1 MRARMG
7 RDGNIHIKGDFR
19 EEIFTNVYAGVGWPE
34 EQPGAIVAIGR
45 RLDGRYHILEETR
58 GPLFE
63 IKDAAIEFA
72 GRLLVESF
80 WIDATD
86 RVNASY
92 LRNELGPPH
101 TVVDPPDRA
110 GMTWQNGV
118 KGSSLKRLD
127 AYPVI
132 RSVPEKILKHFR
144 STLEQARG
152 LILTN
157 RAIINEKRCASLM
170 YAMRQPLD
178 YTLACPVIRAMVFA
192 LMPLV
197 DSGAID
203 LLDVKREAQ
212 WYENRGR

>member
-1 MRARMG
+1 MRG
-7 RDGNIHIKGDFR
+7 RTGPDGNIQIKGDFR
-19 EEIFTNVYAGVGWPE
+19 EEIFTNVYAGVGWPD
-34 EQPGAIVAIGR
+34 EQPGAIVVIGR
-45 RLDGRYHILEETR
+45 RLDGRYHILEEAR

-63 IKDAAIEFA
+63 IKDAALEYA

-86 RVNASY
+86 RVSASY
-92 LRNELGPPH
+92 LRNEVGPPD
-101 TVVDPPDRA
+101 TVEDPGGVGA
-110 GMTWQNGV
+110 TWRNSV
-118 KGSSLKRLD
+118 KRSRLRRLD

-144 STLEQARG
+144 STLEQVRG

-157 RAIINEKRCASLM
+157 RAIVNEKRCASLM

-178 YTLACPVIRAMVFA
+178 YTLASPVIRAMVFA

-197 DSGAID
+197 DSGAIE
-203 LLDVKREAQ
+203 LLNTKAERR